1 MMMSLYDYLGRP
13 AGSKL
18 GQQVASAAAQ
28 NKIKFETRHVSTK
41 NYTGDIMLYPKT
53 FLDQFFS
60 GVNEGTNDNRQL
72 LHG

>member
-13 AGSKL
+13 AGSEL
-18 GQQVASAAAQ
+18 GQQVAAAAAQ
-28 NKIKFETRHVSTK
+28 NKIKFETRDVNTK
-41 NYTGDIMLYPKT
+41 TYNGKIMLYPKL